1 MDKKG
6 FFYLGKEFSL
16 DSDKLM
22 DQGYLYNASDL
33 TTHGVVFGMTGSGKT
48 GLCIDLLE
56 EAINED
62 IPVIIVDP
70 KGDVANLAL
79 VFPELSP
86 GDFKKWVSPAQAQR
100 EGKDLDT
107 YAAEVAEKWEKGLN
121 SWGIN
126 REDILPLQQ
135 KMDLRIFTPGSSA
148 GMPVSIIQ
156 GFKAPGPE
164 LARDEEGLLEKI
176 RNTVSALLSL
186 LGIGADPLTSQPH
199 ILISNIIDHYWRLG
213 RDLSLEELIINIQ
226 KPPFQRLGVFEVNQL
241 MDEKERVELAF
252 KINNIVAAPSFRFW
266 KTGMPLSAGCLFE
279 KKAGRVPV
287 NIFYIAHL
295 NDNERM
301 FFLSL
306 LLNDIVDWI
315 RKQPGAVDL
324 KYLFYMDEI
333 YGYLPPYPQN
343 PPSKNPLMILMKQA
357 RAFGLGVVLVTQNPK
372 DIDYKA
378 LTNTGTW
385 FIGKLQAEMD
395 RERVMEGLR
404 GILDA
409 SGDSLDTTEINNLL
423 SSLKK
428 RVFLVKN
435 VHESGV
441 KLFQTRW
448 AISYLAGPLTR
459 EQIKELILTEKAV
472 PQQVPMQQQWDV
484 PSPVPPPGVEAAQ
497 VPPYVPSFAP
507 PRPPY
512 SPPPPMP
519 SAVPPPIPTAGPPPG
534 PSSMPTR
541 SDLLPFAPQ
550 ADTPIE
556 YLYESSADSQ
566 GKFYSPY
573 LYLQGEVIFDDNQ
586 LGVYV
591 RKKYFTSVPMDAN
604 IDWGESQLKET
615 EVEYASVPDPAIM
628 GYETLKTKLNY
639 STLRNMQS
647 SFKNYL
653 FSQHVL
659 RLLINRDLKLV
670 SEADES
676 EESFRTRCR
685 EVVEKMID
693 KEIEH
698 LKDTYERKIER
709 LGDQIERE
717 KIKVQKLQKEASSK
731 RTEEFLSI
739 GESVLGVLLGGKS
752 VRGLA
757 TAARRR
763 RSTAS
768 ASDRAKLGKTK
779 LSQLEEDILQLQEE
793 LEDKI
798 ADIEDK
804 YYEKADKVEP
814 FDIRLEKEDIII
826 ARQSIL
832 WKLK

>member
-1 MDKKG
+1 MDKDG

-16 DSDKLM
+16 ESDKLL
-22 DQGYLYNASDL
+22 DQEYLYDTSDL

-48 GLCIDLLE
+48 GLCIGLLE

-79 VFPELSP
+79 VFPDQSP
-86 GDFKKWVSPAQAQR
+86 DDFKKWVSPAQAQR

-107 YAAEVAEKWEKGLN
+107 YAAEVAAKWKKGLD

-126 REDILPLQQ
+126 REQILPLQQ

-148 GMPVSIIQ
+148 GMPVSTVQ
-156 GFKAPGPE
+156 GFKAPEAE
-164 LARDEEGLLEKI
+164 LAQDEEAMLEKI

-186 LGIGADPLTSQPH
+186 LGISADPLISQPH

-213 RDLSLEELIINIQ
+213 RDLSLEELILNIQ

-241 MDEKERVELAF
+241 IDEKERVELAF
-252 KINNIVAAPSFRFW
+252 KINNIIAAPSFRFW
-266 KTGMPLSAGCLFE
+266 KTGMPLSAGRLFE
-279 KKAGRVPV
+279 KREGKVPV

-301 FFLSL
+301 FFLGL

-315 RKQPGAVDL
+315 RKQPGATDL

-385 FIGKLQAEMD
+385 FIGKLQAETD

-441 KLFQTRW
+441 KFFNTRW

-459 EQIKELILTEKAV
+459 EQIKDLVLTEKEV
-472 PQQVPMQQQWDV
+472 PQQVPLQQQEFI
-484 PSPVPPPGVEAAQ
+484 PPPVPPPGAGTAQ
-497 VPPYVPSFAP
+497 VPPHVPSFA
-507 PRPPY
+507 
-512 SPPPPMP
+512 
-519 SAVPPPIPTAGPPPG
+519 PPPIPTAGPPP
-534 PSSMPTR
+534 PPVPPSMPMR
-541 SDLLPFAPQ
+541 SDLLPYAPQ
-550 ADTPIE
+550 PDTPIE
-556 YLYESSADSQ
+556 YLYECSADSR
-566 GKFYSPY
+566 GKSYSPY

-591 RKKYFTSVPMDAN
+591 RKKYFTSVPMEEN
-604 IDWGESQLKET
+604 IDWRKSKLEEK
-615 EVEYASVPDPAIM
+615 EVEYSSEPDPGIM

-639 STLRNMQS
+639 SALRRMQS

-653 FSQHVL
+653 YTQQVL
-659 RLLINRDLKLV
+659 KLLINRNLKLV
-670 SEADES
+670 SEVDET

-693 KEIEH
+693 KEIEK

-709 LGDQIERE
+709 LEDRIERE
-717 KIKVQKLQKEASSK
+717 KLKVQRLKKEARSK

-739 GESVLGVLLGGKS
+739 GESVLGIVLGGKS
-752 VRGLA
+752 IRGLA

-763 RSTAS
+763 RSSSSAS
-768 ASDRAKLGKTK
+768 ARAKLGKTK
-779 LSQLEEDILQLQEE
+779 LSQLEEDILELQEE

-814 FDIRLEKEDIII
+814 FDVRLEKEDIII

>member
-1 MDKKG
+1 MEKHG

-16 DSDKLM
+16 ESDKLL
-22 DQGYLYNASDL
+22 DQGYLYDASDL

-48 GLCIDLLE
+48 GLCIGLLE
-56 EAINED
+56 EAIKED

-100 EGKDLDT
+100 EGKDLDN
-107 YAAEVAEKWEKGLN
+107 YAAEVAEKWKKGLN

-126 REDILPLQQ
+126 REHILSLQQ

-148 GMPVSIIQ
+148 GMPVSIVQ
-156 GFKAPGPE
+156 GFKAPGAE
-164 LARDEEGLLEKI
+164 MARDEEGMLEKI
-176 RNTVSALLSL
+176 RNNVSALLSL
-186 LGIGADPLTSQPH
+186 LGIGADPLTSKHH
-199 ILISNIIDHYWRLG
+199 ILISNIIDHHWRLG
-213 RDLSLEELIINIQ
+213 RDLSLEELILNIQ

-252 KINNIVAAPSFRFW
+252 KINNIVAAPSFRYW
-266 KTGMPLSAGCLFE
+266 KTGMPLSAGRLFE
-279 KKAGRVPV
+279 KKAGKVPV

-315 RKQPGAVDL
+315 RKQSGATDL

-385 FIGKLQAEMD
+385 FIGKLQADTD

-409 SGDSLDTTEINNLL
+409 SGDSLDAAEINNLL
-423 SSLKK
+423 ASLKK

-459 EQIKELILTEKAV
+459 EQIKDLILPEKV
-472 PQQVPMQQQWDV
+472 
-484 PSPVPPPGVEAAQ
+484 
-497 VPPYVPSFAP
+497 VPPYMPSFAP
-507 PRPPY
+507 PHPPY
-512 SPPPPMP
+512 SPPPVP
-519 SAVPPPIPTAGPPPG
+519 SAAPPPIPTAGPPPVT
-534 PSSMPTR
+534 PSMPTR

-550 ADTPIE
+550 PDTPIE
-556 YLYESSADSQ
+556 YLYDSSADSR

-573 LYLQGEVIFDDNQ
+573 LYLQGELIFDDNQ
-586 LGVYV
+586 LGIYV
-591 RKKYFTSVPMDAN
+591 RKKYFASVPMGAN
-604 IDWGESQLKET
+604 IDWREAQLEET
-615 EVEYASVPDPAIM
+615 EVEYSAESDPGVM

-639 STLRNMQS
+639 SALRNMQT

-653 FSQHVL
+653 FSQQVL

-685 EVVEKMID
+685 DVVEKMID
-693 KEIEH
+693 KEIEQ
-698 LKDTYERKIER
+698 LKDTYARKFER
-709 LGDQIERE
+709 LEDSIERE
-717 KIKVQKLQKEASSK
+717 KIKVQKLKKEATSR

-763 RSTAS
+763 RSTS
-768 ASDRAKLGKTK
+768 TASDRAELGKTK

-804 YYEKADKVEP
+804 HYEKADKIEP
-814 FDIRLEKEDIII
+814 FDVRMEKEDIII

>member
-1 MDKKG
+1 MDKGG
-6 FFYLGKEFSL
+6 FFYLGKEFSQEK
-16 DSDKLM
+16 DKLL
-22 DQGYLYNASDL
+22 DQGYLYDASDL

-48 GLCIDLLE
+48 GLCIGLLE
-56 EAINED
+56 EAIKED

-86 GDFKKWVSPAQAQR
+86 GDFKKWVSPTQAQR

-107 YAAEVAEKWEKGLN
+107 YAAEVAESWKKGLN
-121 SWGIN
+121 SWGIS
-126 REDILPLQQ
+126 REYILSLQQ

-148 GMPVSIIQ
+148 GMPVSIVQ
-156 GFKAPGPE
+156 GFKAPGAE
-164 LARDEEGLLEKI
+164 MARDEEGLLEKI

-186 LGIGADPLTSQPH
+186 LGISADPLTSQPH

-213 RDLSLEELIINIQ
+213 RDLTLEELILNIQ

-266 KTGMPLSAGCLFE
+266 KTGMPLSAGRLFE
-279 KKAGRVPV
+279 KKAGKVPV

-306 LLNDIVDWI
+306 LLNEIVDWI
-315 RKQPGAVDL
+315 RKQSGATDL

-385 FIGKLQAEMD
+385 FIGKLQADTD

-409 SGDSLDTTEINNLL
+409 SGDSLDAAEINNLL
-423 SSLKK
+423 ASLKK

-459 EQIKELILTEKAV
+459 EQIKELILPEQAV
-472 PQQVPMQQQWDV
+472 PQQPG
-484 PSPVPPPGVEAAQ
+484 VPPAA
-497 VPPYVPSFAP
+497 PPYMPSFAP
-507 PRPPY
+507 PHPPY
-512 SPPPPMP
+512 SPPPGP
-519 SAVPPPIPTAGPPPG
+519 SAAPPPIPTAGPPP
-534 PSSMPTR
+534 MPTR
-541 SDLLPFAPQ
+541 SDLLPFAPLP
-550 ADTPIE
+550 DTPIE
-556 YLYESSADSQ
+556 YLYESSADSR
-566 GKFYSPY
+566 GKSYSPY
-573 LYLQGEVIFDDNQ
+573 LYLQGELIFDDNQ
-586 LGVYV
+586 LGIYV
-591 RKKYFTSVPMDAN
+591 RKKYFASVPMEAN
-604 IDWGESQLKET
+604 IDWRESKLEET
-615 EVEYASVPDPAIM
+615 EVEYSSEPDTGVL
-628 GYETLKTKLNY
+628 GYETLKTKFNY
-639 STLRNMQS
+639 SALRNMQT

-653 FSQHVL
+653 FAQHVL
-659 RLLINRDLKLV
+659 KLLINRDLKLV
-670 SEADES
+670 SEADEA
-676 EESFRTRCR
+676 EEAFRTRCR
-685 EVVEKMID
+685 GVVEKMID
-693 KEIEH
+693 KEIEK
-698 LKDTYERKIER
+698 LKDTYARKIER
-709 LGDQIERE
+709 LEDRIERE
-717 KIKVQKLQKEASSK
+717 KIKVQKLKKEASSK

-768 ASDRAKLGKTK
+768 ASDRVKLGKTN

-804 YYEKADKVEP
+804 HYERADKIEP
-814 FDIRLEKEDIII
+814 FDVRLEKEDIII

>member
-1 MDKKG
+1 MDKDG
-6 FFYLGKEFSL
+6 FFYLGKEFSIE
-16 DSDKLM
+16 SDKLL
-22 DQGYLYNASDL
+22 DQGYLYDASDL

-56 EAINED
+56 EALNEE

-79 VFPELSP
+79 VFPDQSP

-107 YAAEVAEKWEKGLN
+107 FAAEVAEKWKNGLN

-148 GMPVSIIQ
+148 GMPVSIVQ
-156 GFKAPGPE
+156 GFKAPGAE
-164 LARDEEGLLEKI
+164 LARDEEGMLEKI

-186 LGIGADPLTSQPH
+186 LGLSADPLNSQPH
-199 ILISNIIDHYWRLG
+199 ILISNIIDHFWRLG
-213 RDLSLEELIINIQ
+213 RDLSLEELILNIQ
-226 KPPFQRLGVFEVNQL
+226 KPPFQRLGVFEVNKL

-266 KTGMPLSAGCLFE
+266 KTGMPLSAGRLFE

-306 LLNDIVDWI
+306 LLNEIVDWI
-315 RKQPGAVDL
+315 RKQPGATDL

-385 FIGKLQAEMD
+385 FIGKLQAELD

-459 EQIKELILTEKAV
+459 EQIKELMLTEKAV
-472 PQQVPMQQQWDV
+472 QQQRDV
-484 PSPVPPPGVEAAQ
+484 LPRVSPPGVGAAQ
-497 VPPYVPSFAP
+497 VPSHVPSFAP
-507 PRPPY
+507 PHPPY
-512 SPPPPMP
+512 SPPPTVP
-519 SAVPPPIPTAGPPPG
+519 STAPPPIPTAGPPPV
-534 PSSMPTR
+534 PPSMPAR

-556 YLYESSADSQ
+556 YLYESSADSRS
-566 GKFYSPY
+566 KFYSPY

-586 LGVYV
+586 LGIYV
-591 RKKYFTSVPMDAN
+591 RKKYFTSVPMEAN
-604 IDWGESQLKET
+604 IDWRESQLEET
-615 EVEYASVPDPAIM
+615 EVEYSSEPDPAVM
-628 GYETLKTKLNY
+628 GFETLKTKLNY
-639 STLRNMQS
+639 SGLRKMQS

-653 FSQHVL
+653 FSQQVL
-659 RLLINRDLKLV
+659 RLLINRNLKLV
-670 SEADES
+670 SEVDES
-676 EESFRTRCR
+676 EGAFRTRCR
-685 EVVEKMID
+685 DVVEKMID
-693 KEIEH
+693 KEIEK

-709 LGDQIERE
+709 LEDRIERE
-717 KIKVQKLQKEASSK
+717 KIKVRKLKKEARSK

-739 GESVLGVLLGGKS
+739 GESVLGIVLGGKS
-752 VRGLA
+752 IRGLA

-763 RSTAS
+763 RSTSS
-768 ASDRAKLGKTK
+768 ASDRVKLGKTK

-814 FDIRLEKEDIII
+814 FDVRLEKEDIII

>member
-1 MDKKG
+1 MDKDG
-6 FFYLGKEFSL
+6 FFYLGKEFSQE
-16 DSDKLM
+16 SDKLL
-22 DQGYLYNASDL
+22 DQKYLYDASDL

-48 GLCIDLLE
+48 GLCIGLLE

-79 VFPELSP
+79 VFPDQSP

-107 YAAEVAEKWEKGLN
+107 YAAEVAEKWKKGLN
-121 SWGIN
+121 SWGID
-126 REDILPLQQ
+126 REHILSLQQ

-156 GFKAPGPE
+156 GFKAPGAE
-164 LARDEEGLLEKI
+164 LARDEEGTLEKI

-186 LGIGADPLTSQPH
+186 LGISADPLTSKPH
-199 ILISNIIDHYWRLG
+199 ILMSNIIDHHWRLG
-213 RDLSLEELIINIQ
+213 RDLSLEELILNIQ

-252 KINNIVAAPSFRFW
+252 KINNIIAAPSFRFW
-266 KTGMPLSAGCLFE
+266 KTGMPLSTGRLFE
-279 KKAGRVPV
+279 KKEGKVPV

-295 NDNERM
+295 TDNERM

-315 RKQPGAVDL
+315 RKQSGATDL

-385 FIGKLQAEMD
+385 FIGKLQADTD

-423 SSLKK
+423 ASLKK
-428 RVFLVKN
+428 RVFLAKN

-459 EQIKELILTEKAV
+459 EQIKELILPEKAV
-472 PQQVPMQQQWDV
+472 PQQWEVP
-484 PSPVPPPGVEAAQ
+484 PGAPVPP
-497 VPPYVPSFAP
+497 YMPSFAP
-507 PRPPY
+507 PHPPY
-512 SPPPPMP
+512 SPPPPVP
-519 SAVPPPIPTAGPPPG
+519 SAAPPPIPTAGPPPVT
-534 PSSMPTR
+534 PSMSAR

-550 ADTPIE
+550 TDTPIE
-556 YLYESSADSQ
+556 YLYESSADSR

-573 LYLQGEVIFDDNQ
+573 LYLQGELIFDDNQ
-586 LGVYV
+586 LGIYV
-591 RKKYFTSVPMDAN
+591 RKKYFASVPMEAN
-604 IDWGESQLKET
+604 IDWREAQLEET
-615 EVEYASVPDPAIM
+615 DVEYSSESDPAIM

-639 STLRNMQS
+639 SGLRRMQS

-653 FSQHVL
+653 FSQQVL
-659 RLLINRDLKLV
+659 QLLINRNLKLV

-685 EVVEKMID
+685 DVVEKMID
-693 KEIEH
+693 KEIEQ

-709 LGDQIERE
+709 LEDSIERE
-717 KIKVQKLQKEASSK
+717 KIKVQKLKKEARSK

-763 RSTAS
+763 RSTSS

-804 YYEKADKVEP
+804 QYEKADKIEP
-814 FDIRLEKEDIII
+814 FDVRLEKEDIII

>member
-1 MDKKG
+1 MDKEG

-16 DSDKLM
+16 EDDKLL
-22 DQGYLYNASDL
+22 DQGYLYDASDL

-48 GLCIDLLE
+48 GLCIGLLE
-56 EAINED
+56 EAIKED

-79 VFPELSP
+79 VFPDQSP
-86 GDFKKWVSPAQAQR
+86 DEFKKWVSPTQAQR
-100 EGKDLDT
+100 EGKDLDS
-107 YAAEVAEKWEKGLN
+107 YAAEVAEKWKKGLN

-126 REDILPLQQ
+126 REHIESLQQ

-148 GMPVSIIQ
+148 GMPVSIVQ
-156 GFKAPGPE
+156 GFKAPGAE
-164 LARDEEGLLEKI
+164 MARDEEGLLEKI

-186 LGIGADPLTSQPH
+186 LGISADPLTSQPH

-241 MDEKERVELAF
+241 IDEKERVELAF
-252 KINNIVAAPSFRFW
+252 KINNIIAAPSFRFW
-266 KTGMPLSAGCLFE
+266 KTGMPLSAGRLFE
-279 KKAGRVPV
+279 KKEGKVPV

-295 NDNERM
+295 SDNERM

-306 LLNDIVDWI
+306 LLNEIVDWI
-315 RKQPGAVDL
+315 RKQPGATDL

-409 SGDSLDTTEINNLL
+409 SGDSLDTTEINNLI

-441 KLFQTRW
+441 KLFNTRW

-459 EQIKELILTEKAV
+459 EQIKDLMLTEKAV
-472 PQQVPMQQQWDV
+472 PQQVPV
-484 PSPVPPPGVEAAQ
+484 PPPVPPPGVGAAQ
-497 VPPYVPSFAP
+497 VPPYMPSFAP
-507 PRPPY
+507 PHPPY
-512 SPPPPMP
+512 SPPPPVP
-519 SAVPPPIPTAGPPPG
+519 SAGPPPVPTGG
-534 PSSMPTR
+534 PPPVTPPVPTR

-550 ADTPIE
+550 AETPIE
-556 YLYESSADSQ
+556 YLYESSADSR

-573 LYLQGEVIFDDNQ
+573 LYLQGELIFDDNQ

-591 RKKYFTSVPMDAN
+591 RKKYFDSVPMEAN
-604 IDWGESQLKET
+604 IDWRESQLEET
-615 EVEYASVPDPAIM
+615 EVEYSSEPDPGVM

-639 STLRNMQS
+639 SALRRMQS
-647 SFKNYL
+647 LFKNYL
-653 FSQHVL
+653 FSQQVL
-659 RLLINRDLKLV
+659 SLLINRNLKLV
-670 SEADES
+670 SEVDES
-676 EESFRTRCR
+676 EEAFRTRCR
-685 EVVEKMID
+685 DVVEKTID
-693 KEIEH
+693 KEIEK

-709 LGDQIERE
+709 LEDRIERE
-717 KIKVQKLQKEASSK
+717 KIKVQRLKKEARSK

-739 GESVLGVLLGGKS
+739 GESVLGMVLGGKS

-763 RSTAS
+763 RSSAS

-779 LSQLEEDILQLQEE
+779 LSQLEEDILELQEE

-814 FDIRLEKEDIII
+814 FDLRLEKEDIII